1 MIDEKEQFEN
11 TPEADELKYLYP
23 IEDDSDTLEPLPN
36 GSEFREINADDPADL
51 LYWADQFQISV
62 ADLKAAIVIHGTEV
76 RKIKRYLSV

>member
-11 TPEADELKYLYP
+11 TPEADELKYLHP